1 MAIESYEVMSSE
13 PCDNGLCGHCD
24 MVPYSSS
31 PNGPIM
37 CEGRGCYNA
46 YIKYADDKMEEE
58 GVDVLCDICA
68 HKGLETMS
76 DVGACNC
83 CDGYEFYEPRE
94 QEVEITNGADVH

>member
-24 MVPYSSS
+24 MVPCSSS

-46 YIKYADDKMEEE
+46 YIEYADDKMTRWKKRALMYC
-58 GVDVLCDICA
+58 VTYA
-68 HKGLETMS
+68 HTR
-76 DVGACNC
+76 A
-83 CDGYEFYEPRE
+83 
-94 QEVEITNGADVH
+94 